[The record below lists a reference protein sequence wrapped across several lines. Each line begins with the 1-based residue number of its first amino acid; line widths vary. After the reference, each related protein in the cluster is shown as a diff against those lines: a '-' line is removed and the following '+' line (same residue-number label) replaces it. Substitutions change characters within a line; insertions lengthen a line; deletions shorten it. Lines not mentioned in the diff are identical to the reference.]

1 MHVAAS
7 SLSGSADTALL
18 ASLQRAADADAF
30 PTFVSAQSGS
40 EPSPLDLLVSSVEPA
55 VGTTAAILGQLEV
68 PVWRLSRAAELIP
81 DSPTGGVGATGGDT
95 ITVETVVDAQG
106 QAVSGTVRILRG
118 TDGGRDSSNRE
129 YRLRLAQR
137 LNELRFA
144 PARIGSCAVPQL
156 VVQSVAVAP

>member
-1 MHVAAS
+1 M
-7 SLSGSADTALL
+7 
-18 ASLQRAADADAF
+18 
-30 PTFVSAQSGS
+30 
-40 EPSPLDLLVSSVEPA
+40 
-55 VGTTAAILGQLEV
+55 AAIAGG
-68 PVWRLSRAAELIP
+68 RADP
-81 DSPTGGVGATGGDT
+81 DSPTGGVGGTGGDT

-144 PARIGSCAVPQL
+144 PARIGSNAVPQL